1 MNDVIRR
8 VVTQIQPQVL
18 DSCLQVQFA
27 PDRQPIL
34 VQADP
39 DRVAQILLNLLGN
52 AVRYTPEGGCITVR
66 SELNND
72 NVQVIVE
79 DTGIGI
85 TAEHLP
91 FIFERFY
98 RADPSR
104 ARTSGGSGIGLTIA
118 RHLAWAMGG
127 DISAASAGIG
137 KGSTFTLTLPRVG

>member
-72 NVQVIVE
+72 NV
-79 DTGIGI
+79 
-85 TAEHLP
+85 
-91 FIFERFY
+91 
-98 RADPSR
+98 
-104 ARTSGGSGIGLTIA
+104 
-118 RHLAWAMGG
+118 
-127 DISAASAGIG
+127 
-137 KGSTFTLTLPRVG
+137 

>member
-1 MNDVIRR
+1 MA
-8 VVTQIQPQVL
+8 QIQPQVL

-27 PDRQPIL
+27 PDQQPIL
-34 VQADP
+34 VHADA

-85 TAEHLP
+85 SAEHLP

-137 KGSTFTLTLPRVG
+137 KGSTFTLTLPRAG